1 MLIIENCTFNYRR
14 KGVPTI
20 DGFSL
25 KFEQGGVYG
34 LLGSNGAGKSTL
46 LQLICGLL
54 TPESGKITLD
64 GVNTRLRHPATL
76 SKIFFVPEEFQLP
89 EMKLSKY
96 VKYYGALYPGFSND
110 DMQRHLST
118 FGITGDPKLSGLSM
132 GQKKKV
138 FLAFAMA
145 CNTELLI
152 LDEPT
157 NGLDIPGKSAFRK
170 FIAESMS
177 DSRIFIIS
185 THQVKD
191 VDRILDHIVIM
202 DSSRVLLDRSVARIQ
217 AEMKFI
223 DSNDPELIGSALYSE
238 RSVGGASLILP
249 NNDDSDSEINL
260 ELLFNYT
267 LSKK

>member
-1 MLIIENCTFNYRR
+1 MLVIDSCTFNYRR
-14 KGVPTI
+14 SGVPTI
-20 DGFSL
+20 DRFSL

-54 TPESGKITLD
+54 TPESGAITLD
-64 GVNTRLRHPATL
+64 GVNTRRRLPETL
-76 SKIFFVPEEFQLP
+76 SKIFFVPEEFELP
-89 EMKLSKY
+89 DMKLSKY
-96 VKYYGALYPGFSND
+96 AHFYGSLYPNFSLEE
-110 DMQRHLST
+110 MHRHLAM
-118 FGITGDPKLSGLSM
+118 FGIQGDPKLKALSM

-157 NGLDIPGKSAFRK
+157 NGLDIPGKSAFRR

-191 VDRILDHIVIM
+191 VDRILDHIIIM
-202 DSSRVLLDRSVARIQ
+202 DSSRVLLDKTVTEIQ
-217 AEMKFI
+217 TQMKFV
-223 DSNDPELIGSALYSE
+223 DSNDPELIESALYSE
-238 RSVGGASLILP
+238 RSIGGASLILH
-249 NNDDSDSEINL
+249 NDDDSDSEINL